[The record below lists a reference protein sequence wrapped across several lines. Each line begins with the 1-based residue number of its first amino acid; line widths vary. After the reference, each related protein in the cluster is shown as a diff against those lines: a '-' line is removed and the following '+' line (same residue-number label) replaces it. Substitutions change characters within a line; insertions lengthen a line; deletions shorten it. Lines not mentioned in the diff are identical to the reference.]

1 MKAKKVVF
9 VVFEFGDDDP
19 FRGELVMLMNQESH
33 AGARAVR
40 AKLYKRDE
48 VNFRSA
54 TVSITHLETMALAT
68 STDPV
73 FDEENK
79 AAIRKE
85 LGLATVSSS
94 TTQATLPSSGPS
106 MVFGS
111 NDNNTSGM
119 GSSIGQSNDNG
130 GPEVGLYIYFHCDNQ
145 GDVSGELTNDILARC
160 VMETRQL
167 APGLR
172 KVCFVGCF
180 FATDDRQTGK
190 GSQSSLEEVCEQA
203 KLEGVLFAGWDIA
216 LTTIGQDNEAL
227 TEKPTKRPSHAPE
240 QPMFPLPALTRDLV
254 GEKDGRKATV
264 KQVGR
269 QKEKMKYLL
278 PIAMQPGLREEHKK
292 IVCWKSG
299 KVETLG
305 LDAWK
310 DL

>member
-1 MKAKKVVF
+1 MKARKVVF

-19 FRGELVMLMNQESH
+19 FRTQQVVQMNQESN
-33 AGARAVR
+33 AGASAVR

-48 VNFRSA
+48 ANFRSA
-54 TVSITHLETMALAT
+54 TVRITHLETMGLAA

-73 FDEENK
+73 FDEEK
-79 AAIRKE
+79 KGAIRQE
-85 LGLATVSSS
+85 LGLATASSS
-94 TTQATLPSSGPS
+94 SATQTSVISSGPS
-106 MVFGS
+106 VIS
-111 NDNNTSGM
+111 DNSV
-119 GSSIGQSNDNG
+119 
-130 GPEVGLYIYFHCDNQ
+130 PEAGLYIYFHCDNQ

-180 FATDDRQTGK
+180 FATGDRQEGE
-190 GSQSSLEEVCEQA
+190 GSKSSLEEVCEQA

-216 LTTIGQDNEAL
+216 LTTIGEDNEAL
-227 TEKPTKRPSHAPE
+227 AQKPAKRSSDTPE
-240 QPMFPLPALTRDLV
+240 QPMFPLPAFTKDLV
-254 GEKDGRKATV
+254 GEKEGRKATV

-278 PIAMQPGLREEHKK
+278 PIAMQPGLREKHKK